1 MKTFNLPDLGEGLQE
16 AEIVCW
22 HVSEGD
28 NIVIDQPLVSMET
41 AKAIVEVPSPFTGRV
56 LKLEGEIGDI
66 VPVGSVLVEF
76 DDGEVGKAKDKATV
90 VGDVAVG
97 KGVVEE
103 SAPAIGQKP
112 AGIKV
117 TPAVRALARRLK
129 VELGVV
135 TPSGSD
141 GLITAADV
149 ERVSKIFHDVE
160 PLEPLRGVR
169 RVMAANMERA
179 HAEVVAVTV
188 MDEADVDIW
197 PKKTN
202 ISLRLIRAL
211 IAACQAE
218 PSLNAWYDSEEVGRR
233 LLKKIHL
240 GIAVDTPEG
249 LFVPVL
255 FDVASQTPEQLRD
268 NLNRLKEKVLDR
280 SLPAEELRGNTITL
294 SNFGT
299 IAGRFANPIVLPPTV
314 AILGAGRIRQRVV
327 VIDGQPAVRRQ
338 MPLSLTF
345 DHRAIMGG
353 EAARFLGAAIVDL
366 ELSD

>member
-1 MKTFNLPDLGEGLQE
+1 MQE
-16 AEIVCW
+16 AEIVSW
-22 HVSEGD
+22 HVNEGD
-28 NIVIDQPLVSMET
+28 NVVADQPLVSMET
-41 AKAIVEVPSPFTGRV
+41 AKAVVEVPSPFSGRIH
-56 LKLEGEIGDI
+56 KLHGEVGDI
-66 VPVGSVLVEF
+66 VPVGDVLVEF
-76 DDGEVGKAKDKATV
+76 DVGGETKDKATV
-90 VGDVAVG
+90 VGDVVVG
-97 KGVVEE
+97 KEVVQE
-103 SAPAIGQKP
+103 PTGAIGQSP
-112 AGIKV
+112 AGIKA

-135 TPSGSD
+135 TPTGAD

-149 ERVSKIFHDVE
+149 QRVSKIFHDVE

-169 RVMAANMERA
+169 RVMAANMARA

-188 MDEADVDIW
+188 MDEADVDLW
-197 PKKTN
+197 PKGTD
-202 ISLRLIRAL
+202 ISLRLIRSL
-211 IAACQAE
+211 IAGCRAE
-218 PSLNAWYDSEEVGRR
+218 PSLNAWYDSEVVGRR

-255 FDVASQTPEQLRD
+255 FDVGSQPPEQLRAD
-268 NLNRLKEKVLDR
+268 INRLKEKVLDR
-280 SLPAEELRGNTITL
+280 SLPPDELRGNTITL

-314 AILGAGRIRQRVV
+314 AILGAGRTRQRVV
-327 VIDGQPAVRRQ
+327 VVDGQPAVRRQ

-353 EAARFLGAAIVDL
+353 EAARFLGAVIADL
-366 ELSD
+366 ELAD